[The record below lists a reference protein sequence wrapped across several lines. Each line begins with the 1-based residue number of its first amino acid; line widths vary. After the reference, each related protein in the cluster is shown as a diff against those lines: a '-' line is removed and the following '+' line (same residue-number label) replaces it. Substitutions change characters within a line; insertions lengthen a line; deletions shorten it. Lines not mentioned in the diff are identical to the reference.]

1 VFKKVPDVFVIVFGL
16 IVLAAILTWVL
27 PGGRYERT
35 EKVVNGV
42 AREVVDPESY
52 TTEASNPQSLGI
64 FTAPVKGFL
73 RLSDII
79 AFIFLVGGS
88 FFVLNETGAIT
99 AGIHK
104 MVKALKGK
112 EFLIIP
118 AVMLVFSV
126 FGAAFG
132 MCEEAIPFA
141 LIFVPMA
148 IALGY
153 DSLVGVSLTFL
164 AAGVGFAGA
173 FLNPF
178 TLQIAQGLA
187 GVQTVS
193 GWQYRVVVWAI
204 STAVTI
210 AWVMIYAARIK
221 KDPKRSIM
229 YDIDQARRE
238 EIEAQ
243 QAEVGDFTWRHGV
256 VLSVLAAVIVLMVV
270 GVVRWEWFIVEIAGL
285 FVAMGV
291 VAGALSGMDPNRLA
305 KAFLEGCRDIA
316 GAALIVGFAGG
327 IPRDPGG
334 RQHHGHPAPRGGN
347 RDGQPAAAGVGV
359 DHVRRPARPEL
370 LHPFGIDQSGSDHAA
385 HGAAGGPVGHH
396 PADGRA
402 RLPVRRRIHQHDH
415 PHVGGDRR
423 YPGPGQDPL
432 REVVPLES
440 AHAGHVH
447 RHVPGVSRLAGDD
460 RVAVILRSA
469 LLYSLWAFSE
479 PRE

>member
-118 AVMLVFSV
+118 VVMLVFSV

-193 GWQYRVVVWAI
+193 GWQYRVVVWGI

-229 YDIDQARRE
+229 YEIDQARRE

-270 GVVRWEWFIVEIAGL
+270 GVVRWEWFIIEIAGL

-327 IPRDPGG
+327 ILEILE
-334 RQHHGHPAPRGGN
+334 AGN
-347 RDGQPAAAGVGV
+347 IMDTLLHGVGTV
-359 DHVRRPARPEL
+359 TANLPPLVSAWTMYAAQLGLNFFIP
-370 LHPFGIDQSGSDHAA
+370 SGSTKAA
-385 HGAAGGPVGHH
+385 LTMPLMAPLADLSGITRQTAVLAYQFGDGFTNMIIPTSGVTVGTLALAKIPFEKWFRWNLPMQVMFIVMSLVFLVW
-396 PADGRA
+396 PAMTGW
-402 RLPVRRRIHQHDH
+402 Q
-415 PHVGGDRR
+415 
-423 YPGPGQDPL
+423 
-432 REVVPLES
+432 
-440 AHAGHVH
+440 
-447 RHVPGVSRLAGDD
+447 
-460 RVAVILRSA
+460 
-469 LLYSLWAFSE
+469 
-479 PRE
+479 